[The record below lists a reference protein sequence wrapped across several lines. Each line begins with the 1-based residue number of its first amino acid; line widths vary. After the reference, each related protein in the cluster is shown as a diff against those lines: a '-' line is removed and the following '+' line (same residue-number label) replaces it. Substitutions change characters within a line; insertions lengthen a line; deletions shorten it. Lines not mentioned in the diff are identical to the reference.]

1 MDYQEFT
8 GKTVEE
14 AVKNAQLSLGISSEQ
29 MEWQELEKESKGFFG
44 IGAKPARIQARKIE
58 TLEDIARDFLL
69 EVTKG
74 MNIEAQVDIA
84 YDEEES
90 VMKIEVSGPE
100 MGTLIGKRG
109 QTLDSLQYLV
119 SLVVNKKGDKYVRV
133 ILDTEDYRNRRK
145 ETLENLAKNVAEKV
159 KKTRRRVSLE
169 PMNANE
175 RRIIHAALQDDKYVT
190 TKSEGE
196 EPYRHVVVYSKNSG
210 KSYSRYDRDRQG
222 YRGGYGKSSFE
233 ESDRAEK
240 KFAGTLAEEEKAA
253 TENEG
258 ADEAVADVKSDREE
272 NRTSGKYGSY
282 GTRNYGGRSY
292 GQKSYGTKSYGEKKY
307 GGSGYGGKSY
317 GGKKYPGKGY
327 GAKSYDKDQ
336 NGYRGYRKYQDTEVS
351 AKEEVS
357 ESPKPEAEA
366 AGTEE

>member
-14 AVKNAQLSLGISSEQ
+14 AVRNAQISLGISSEQ
-29 MEWQELEKESKGFFG
+29 MEWQELEKGSTGFFG

-58 TLEDIARDFLL
+58 TIEDVARDFLQ

-74 MNIEAQVDIA
+74 MKIEAQIDIV

-90 VMKIEVSGPE
+90 TMKIEASGPE

-119 SLVVNKKGDKYVRV
+119 SLVVNKKGEKYIRV
-133 ILDTEDYRNRRK
+133 TLDTEDYRNRRK
-145 ETLENLAKNVAEKV
+145 ETLENLARNVAEKV

-210 KSYSRYDRDRQG
+210 KNYSRYDRDRQG
-222 YRGGYGKSSFE
+222 YRGGYGRSSFE
-233 ESDRAEK
+233 ESDRAERS
-240 KFAGTLAEEEKAA
+240 FAKSLEEEDKQTDKSVSDGAA
-253 TENEG
+253 VDN
-258 ADEAVADVKSDREE
+258 AVDQGEKSQ
-272 NRTSGKYGSY
+272 TGKYGSY
-282 GTRNYGGRSY
+282 GSRNYGSRNYGSRSY
-292 GQKSYGTKSYGEKKY
+292 GSKSYGEKKY
-307 GGSGYGGKSY
+307 GGSGYGSKSY

-327 GAKSYDKDQ
+327 GAKSYDKDK
-336 NGYRGYRKYQDTEVS
+336 NGYRGYRKYQEAETDV
-351 AKEEVS
+351 KEEVS
-357 ESPKPEAEA
+357 ESPKAE
-366 AGTEE
+366 TENVSAEE